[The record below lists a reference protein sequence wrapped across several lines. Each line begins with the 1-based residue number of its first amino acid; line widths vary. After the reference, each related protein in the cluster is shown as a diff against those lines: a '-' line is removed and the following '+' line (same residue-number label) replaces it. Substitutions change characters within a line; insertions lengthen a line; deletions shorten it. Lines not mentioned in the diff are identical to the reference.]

1 MERSFE
7 LRNAIKVAICAEPS
21 RDAQH
26 HLAKIAASALLGNF
40 TFDTDGSD
48 QFWRETRALLP
59 PPPRACLP
67 RLEDWRPPML
77 AGLIGALW
85 MGCISVSQMQR

>member
-1 MERSFE
+1 MIEMERSFE

-40 TFDTDGSD
+40 TFATDGSD

-59 PPPRACLP
+59 PPLGPACRGLKIGVRPCWRA
-67 RLEDWRPPML
+67 
-77 AGLIGALW
+77 
-85 MGCISVSQMQR
+85 